1 MIKPR
6 IMDKIS
12 FSGTIEQ
19 NKGMDAAFV
28 KFPFDTEKLFGTKG
42 QVKIIATFDGIA
54 EYRGSLANM
63 GQGCHVLG
71 LTKEIRRKINK
82 TFGDT
87 VSVELKKDSQ
97 ERTVVIPNDAQALFD
112 ANKDAKEFF
121 DTLSYTN
128 RKEYIVWIESA
139 KKEKT
144 RAKRLAEFVIKL
156 KSKKKVKDK

>member
-1 MIKPR
+1 
-6 IMDKIS
+6 MDKIA
-12 FSGTIEQ
+12 FSATIEQ
-19 NKGMDAAFV
+19 NKRIDAAFV
-28 KFPFDTEKLFGTKG
+28 KFPFDTETLFGTKG

-63 GQGCHVLG
+63 GHGCHVLG
-71 LTKEIRRKINK
+71 LTKEIRKKINK

-87 VSVELKKDSQ
+87 VNVELTRDLQ
-97 ERTVVIPNDAQALFD
+97 ERTVVIPSDAQALLD
-112 ANKDAKEFF
+112 ANRDVKDFF

-144 RAKRLAEFVIKL
+144 RAKRLAEFVVKL
-156 KSKKKVKDK
+156 MNKKKITDK

>member
-1 MIKPR
+1 MN
-6 IMDKIS
+6 KIV
-12 FSGTIEQ
+12 FSATIEQ
-19 NKGMDAAFV
+19 NKDIDAAFV

-54 EYRGSLANM
+54 EYQGSLANM

-71 LTKEIRRKINK
+71 LTKEIRKKINK

-87 VSVELKKDSQ
+87 VNVELTKDTQ
-97 ERTVVIPNDAQALFD
+97 ERTIVIPNDAQALLD
-112 ANKDAKEFF
+112 ANRDAKEFF

-139 KKEKT
+139 KKEET
-144 RAKRLAEFVIKL
+144 RAKRLTEFVVKL
-156 KSKKKVKDK
+156 KNKKKVTDK

>member
-1 MIKPR
+1 
-6 IMDKIS
+6 MDKIT

-28 KFPFDTEKLFGTKG
+28 KFPFDTENLFRTKG
-42 QVKIIATFDGIA
+42 QVKIIVTFDGVV

-71 LTKEIRRKINK
+71 LTKEIRKKINK

-87 VSVELKKDSQ
+87 VNIELIRDTQ
-97 ERTVVIPNDAQALFD
+97 ERTVTIPNDAQALLD
-112 ANKDAKEFF
+112 TNRDAKEFF

-139 KKEKT
+139 KKVET
-144 RAKRLAEFVIKL
+144 RSKRLAEFVVKL
-156 KSKKKVKDK
+156 KGKKKVTEK

>member
-1 MIKPR
+1 
-6 IMDKIS
+6 MDKIT

-42 QVKIIATFDGIA
+42 QVKIIATFDGIVV
-54 EYRGSLANM
+54 YRGSLANM
-63 GQGCHVLG
+63 GQRCHVLG
-71 LTKEIRRKINK
+71 LTKEIRKKINK

-87 VSVELKKDSQ
+87 VNIELIRDTQ
-97 ERTVVIPNDAQALFD
+97 ERTVTIPNDAQALLD
-112 ANKDAKEFF
+112 ANRDAKEFF

-139 KKEKT
+139 KKVET
-144 RAKRLAEFVIKL
+144 RAKRLTEFVIKL
-156 KSKKKVKDK
+156 KSKRKVTDK